1 MDNNDFTVIVHTLF
15 FHLFSFGLEYHLS
28 LYDNKKQNQDLAR
41 LSLGILTCD
50 AFKSELLMPMEVWM
64 GEGVKWHGFTSRI
77 KYALQFLMGLHFK
90 IMAYL
95 FFLARKFYYTKMD
108 DFFSRGLRHLDCNYH

>member
-15 FHLFSFGLEYHLS
+15 FHLSSFGLEYHLS

-50 AFKSELLMPMEVWM
+50 AFKSELLMPMEVCM
-64 GEGVKWHGFTSRI
+64 GESV
-77 KYALQFLMGLHFK
+77 YDMDLQAALSTHYSFWWVY
-90 IMAYL
+90 I
-95 FFLARKFYYTKMD
+95 
-108 DFFSRGLRHLDCNYH
+108 